1 MIYYLLGLV
10 IMSGVMPLLANTNAI
25 AVPTMVNVGIARDR
39 GDLVG

>member
-10 IMSGVMPLLANTNAI
+10 IMSGVMPLLANTNAKG
-25 AVPTMVNVGIARDR
+25 VPTMGNLGIARDR